1 MNEAEKKRKF
11 SENSCNSWQGQLSF
25 EEAFQELED
34 TVHRLEGGGLT
45 LDESIALFERGMKLA
60 EHCGLKLDD
69 AELKVSQLAPSDEG
83 GYETMPF
90 EEEDTLR

>member
-1 MNEAEKKRKF
+1 MNEIEK
-11 SENSCNSWQGQLSF
+11 LSF
-25 EEAFQELED
+25 EESFKELED

-60 EHCGLKLDD
+60 DHCGQKLDD
-69 AELKVSQLAPSDEG
+69 AELKVSQLVPSDEG

-90 EEEDTLR
+90 EEKDAS